1 MFMMTHKVSMRLF
14 CGIAIAAMILVG
26 LATPAAARSRVPFRH
41 YSISEGLPHENVKAL
56 AQTADGRLW
65 IGTSAGLSVF
75 NGSAFIDIEFVDLAT
90 PASIYELEAMP
101 DGSIWVATVSQGVWL
116 VKDGTA
122 TQPFPILAGERIHR
136 FVLREDT
143 LFLFGPKMRWTI
155 DLATRTIERTPYRFA
170 AGTPQGAGIVSA
182 DITSDGTVWVLDGRL
197 GPGRLMDDGVIHFRE
212 ELAQMQASTWRFL
225 RFDMYG
231 TGWVTHQHEGLY
243 RVVADGSLELVLAAN
258 GAEHICVTPD
268 RIAVASGRLGGL
280 MWDLQKEAP
289 ITPLDEQRGLP
300 TNRINCLFRDNE
312 GNTWI
317 GTQDGL
323 VQLINPGV
331 EHVTETAGQPLVELE
346 GIGRA
351 DDGAIWVASRT
362 EGLVRVAPMPGVFQ
376 PAADARWSGIIHGQ
390 DGQLYALEDHAWYR
404 FAGGERWEPIG
415 LVEGAI
421 RGVVDAD
428 GVGFLNRPDGLYRH
442 DPDGT
447 DDRLVSWLPDERML
461 YEHTLTPDG
470 RLLVWENGR
479 LLDVEKWS
487 STDTGVAEV
496 RVIASFPALR
506 GVGVRTVVMDTGHR
520 IWVSLQGR
528 GLYCILGDDVLFV
541 LPDQH
546 ITRVEQLND
555 SLMAV
560 EAHDGLHAFAFR
572 QIENGMRRLR
582 LGNAMKK
589 ALTPRYHIGQADG
602 LLSSIV
608 AGAVTDGDALWMAHP
623 GGLTVMPL
631 AVVYRE
637 LPPPTV
643 LLTAVNLNG
652 ISNTPALPLRF
663 SARDRNVGFSF
674 SSTAFASQH
683 RVYYRYRLRGF
694 DNMWRET
701 DENAVHYAD
710 LPSGS
715 YQFEVQAGVVPN
727 VFSQAVAYSFAIPRP
742 FHRHPLVWTMSLL
755 LMFGVLYG
763 VHRYRVRQLVHIEQ
777 TRTQIAMDLHDDIG
791 SSLMSLSLLSSM
803 ARQRSDQ
810 KEEVSP
816 LLSEIGQTASA
827 LVDNMSDIVWAIDP
841 MQDTFR
847 SVIERLKGF
856 SQRMTAS
863 IDIDIDWQIEPE
875 IESVVFPPRV
885 RRNLYLIVKEAITN
899 AIKHSGSDIIE
910 IRVRSD
916 NHALTVEVE
925 DRGKGLPSGTP
936 AGGYGLRT
944 MRMRAGK
951 SGASLF
957 IHSPDHGGTRVTISC
972 PFNAQA

>member
-1 MFMMTHKVSMRLF
+1 MFCRIACAAILLYGMTS
-14 CGIAIAAMILVG
+14 
-26 LATPAAARSRVPFRH
+26 PAVAGSRVPFRH

-75 NGSAFIDIEFVDLAT
+75 NGAEFIDIDFADLAT
-90 PASIYELEAMP
+90 PASVYELEAMP
-101 DGSIWVATVSQGVWL
+101 DGSLWVATVSHGVWF
-116 VKDGTA
+116 VQDGRA
-122 TQPFPILAGERIHR
+122 TQPFPMLANERIHR

-143 LFLFGPKMRWTI
+143 LFLFGPQMRWSI
-155 DLATRTIERTPYRFA
+155 DLATQTIGRSPYRYA

-182 DITSDGTVWVLDGRL
+182 DIAADGTVWVLDGRL
-197 GPGRLMDDGVIHFRE
+197 GPGRMMEDGVVHFRQ

-243 RVVADGSLELVLAAN
+243 RIVSDGSLELVLAAN

-331 EHVTETAGQPLVELE
+331 EHVMEAAGQPLVELE

-351 DDGAIWVASRT
+351 GDGSIWVASRT
-362 EGLVRVAPMPGVFQ
+362 GGLVRVAPQPGVFQ
-376 PAADARWSGIIHGQ
+376 PAPDARWTALIDGQ

-404 FAGGERWEPIG
+404 FASAERWVQVGPHD
-415 LVEGAI
+415 GAI
-421 RGVVDAD
+421 RGVVDGA
-428 GVGFLNRPDGLYRH
+428 GAGFFKQSDGLYRH

-447 DDRLVSWLPDERML
+447 KDRLVNWLPDERML

-470 RLLVWENGR
+470 RLLVWDNGR
-479 LLDVEKWS
+479 LLDVEKQS
-487 STDTGVAEV
+487 SADTGVAEV
-496 RVIASFPALR
+496 RVIAEFPALR
-506 GVGVRTVVMDTGHR
+506 GVGVRTVAMDSGRR

-528 GLYCILGDDVLFV
+528 GLFCIQGDDVLFV
-541 LPDQH
+541 LPDQE

-572 QIENGMRRLR
+572 QIDNGIRRLR
-582 LGNAMKK
+582 LGNAVKK
-589 ALTPRYHIGQADG
+589 ALTPRYHIGQSDG

-608 AGAVTDGDALWMAHP
+608 AGAVTSAEALWVAHP

-631 AVVYRE
+631 SVVYRE

-652 ISNTPALPLRF
+652 INNTPALPLRF

-715 YQFEVQAGVVPN
+715 YQFEVQAGVEPN
-727 VFSQAVAYSFAIPRP
+727 VFSQAVAYAFAIPRP
-742 FHRHPLVWTMSLL
+742 FHEHPIVWASALL
-755 LMFGVLYG
+755 LLLGALYG
-763 VHRYRVRQLVHIEQ
+763 GHRYRVRHLVHIER

-791 SSLMSLSLLSSM
+791 SSLMSLSLLSTM
-803 ARQRSDQ
+803 ARQRSEQ

-816 LLSEIGQTASA
+816 LLSEIGLTASA
-827 LVDNMSDIVWAIDP
+827 LVDSMSDIVWAIDP

-847 SVIERLKGF
+847 SVIERLQGF
-856 SQRMTAS
+856 AQRMTAS
-863 IDIDIDWQIEPE
+863 SDIDIEWQIGPE
-875 IESVVFPPRV
+875 IDAIVFPPRV
-885 RRNLYLIVKEAITN
+885 RRNLYLIVKEAMTN
-899 AIKHSGSDIIE
+899 AIKHSGSAMIV
-910 IRVRSD
+910 IRMRSEE
-916 NHALTVEVE
+916 HALTVEVE
-925 DRGKGLPSGTP
+925 DSGKGLPSGTP

-957 IHSPDHGGTRVTISC
+957 IHAVEQGGTRVTVRC